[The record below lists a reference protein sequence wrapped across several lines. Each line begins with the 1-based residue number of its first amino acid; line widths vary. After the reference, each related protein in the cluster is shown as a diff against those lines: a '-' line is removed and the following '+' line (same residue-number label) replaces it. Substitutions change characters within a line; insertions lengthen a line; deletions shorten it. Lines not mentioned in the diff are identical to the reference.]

1 MEWLTTDIIIALGPV
16 AGVLILSIFFIR
28 SFINFQ
34 KDTITQILMEMKE
47 DRKVFESAVEKI
59 DRRLEILERII
70 CKKD

>member
-16 AGVLILSIFFIR
+16 AGVLILSVFFIR